1 MGVRYGPQYIN
12 ASVAKVPASLVGS
25 CRTIR
30 SLVEHDVNV
39 FIFDAAMA
47 FTYLWPSPSSHPN
60 PHGQAREFLRKIQ
73 SMIHDWTSRDSRSTK
88 FIVFFDHPRFRPELK
103 RATVEGRLK
112 KRTTSVLSASPIP
125 VISEDAFNKAF
136 PTAQPWEEDFEGQGR
151 KVELGKIA
159 SKGDVSFVLAA
170 HETDPIIAAA
180 TKFGSIGGVELVSE
194 RTALVSGDS
203 DYAMLLSASLA
214 KYRILPRS
222 KRTADDSML
231 DSDGRFVL
239 SFLFGNDYFGGVK
252 GWGFKAPI
260 KVPIDNPLFQ
270 LNTFLR
276 DNDHAHGRLARGP
289 PINAPALSTD
299 DIRELCDHIR
309 AVRQLYLF
317 ASDALFDKNELV
329 DDPTANL
336 SADAAR
342 RAITAA
348 GGSNVRFS
356 KEKLFDK
363 VAKIERVSPLL
374 PSAFPRNAN
383 PKHGGHHS
391 ISDTKAKFDTKVA
404 TRCEHNFARES
415 KKPART
421 MSAPSCADP
430 LRREPVVSTSNKAKQ
445 NATPESAPHQFEE
458 AYGHEKLLAL
468 TSTKQGLT
476 LRLRRASLRSLRL
489 LGLTTDRFGTP

>member
-1 MGVRYGPQYIN
+1 
-12 ASVAKVPASLVGS
+12 
-25 CRTIR
+25 
-30 SLVEHDVNV
+30 
-39 FIFDAAMA
+39 MA

-103 RATVEGRLK
+103 RAT
-112 KRTTSVLSASPIP
+112 
-125 VISEDAFNKAF
+125 AF

-159 SKGDVSFVLAA
+159 SKGDVSFVLAVR
-170 HETDPIIAAA
+170 ETDPIIAAA

-194 RTALVSGDS
+194 RTALQANSRRFESVDILDLAALDADS
-203 DYAMLLSASLA
+203 
-214 KYRILPRS
+214 KV
-222 KRTADDSML
+222 L

-348 GGSNVRFS
+348 GGSNVRFR

-421 MSAPSCADP
+421 MSAPSCAVKGEVAYSPLMLEGPEDP

-445 NATPESAPHQFEE
+445 NATPESALHQFEE
-458 AYGHEKLLAL
+458 AYGHDKLLAL